1 MPAKVPSGRTAK
13 LDEMVCRG
21 LEAEEGPL
29 LLTHSANPESVQDM
43 KETSSMAAS
52 PTTESTLAEETSI
65 IQEPAAGTSLHET
78 SPLPVIPQNNRR
90 KVKIGELLIQE
101 GVVTPEQIEQA
112 LVVQKTR
119 HPAPPLGEIV
129 SNSGSSRQQH

>member
-13 LDEMVCRG
+13 LDEMLCRG
-21 LEAEEGPL
+21 LEARKGPL
-29 LLTHSANPESVQDM
+29 PSLTQLTPESVQDM

-112 LVVQKTR
+112 LVVQKDST
-119 HPAPPLGEIV
+119 P
-129 SNSGSSRQQH
+129 GSPV